1 MKSLGRKLWF
11 GVMVLAMAGS
21 LAAQNPVPDYSKA
34 NAPLWNPIGNYSSR
48 SVAKP
53 NYTNTPLLDQVMKDG
68 KITLSLEDAIA
79 LALENNLD
87 LAIARYNLNI
97 ADTDILRSKSGSSL
111 RGIATGIVQGTPGGT
126 GTGVTGGA
134 PTTGAQGAG
143 AGGTTTAAGGAGA
156 AGGIVA
162 STLGT
167 VGGPIPSFDPFV
179 SSNLSIEHAD
189 FPSSN
194 AFSSGVLAQN
204 TGTANFSYNQGFVTG
219 TNLSVGFQNQ
229 RQTSSQTITLL
240 SPQINSNLRLT
251 FTQHLLQG
259 WGINNNR
266 RLIVIARNNREI
278 SDVAFRLQ
286 VTTTV
291 SQIEDIYWDLVSAYE
306 NVRVNEQAVEQAKRL
321 LADNQKQVQIG
332 TLAPI
337 EVVRAQ
343 SQLATS
349 NQSLIVARTNLQLQ
363 QLLMKNAIS
372 RNLTDPSLAEAEVIP
387 TSTIQLPATE
397 EIRPVQDLVA
407 DALAHRP
414 ELAESNIDLTNRDV
428 SRKAARNEL
437 LPTVDL
443 FAFYGTSALAGTQNP
458 AFNGSRFGQSTA
470 ISPSGYGSALSSLFG
485 ADFPDKS
492 VGINVQIPI
501 RNRAAQADQV
511 RSELEYRQAQ
521 MRLQQLQNQIRIE
534 VRNAQYALQQNR
546 AFYEATLAGR
556 ELAVQSLDAEQKKY
570 ALGAS
575 TPYNVMIQQTAL
587 TQAETT
593 LVQAES
599 AYAKSRVELDR
610 ATGLTLTNLG
620 IDLADA
626 ETGAVKRLPLV
637 PNIAPR
643 TEIPPQPAPSP
654 APSSGPQG
662 LTPPPAASQ
671 PNAPAPQPAP

>member
-1 MKSLGRKLWF
+1 M
-11 GVMVLAMAGS
+11 
-21 LAAQNPVPDYSKA
+21 
-34 NAPLWNPIGNYSSR
+34 PISP
-48 SVAKP
+48 A
-53 NYTNTPLLDQVMKDG
+53 
-68 KITLSLEDAIA
+68 
-79 LALENNLD
+79 
-87 LAIARYNLNI
+87 
-97 ADTDILRSKSGSSL
+97 
-111 RGIATGIVQGTPGGT
+111 
-126 GTGVTGGA
+126 
-134 PTTGAQGAG
+134 
-143 AGGTTTAAGGAGA
+143 
-156 AGGIVA
+156 
-162 STLGT
+162 
-167 VGGPIPSFDPFV
+167 
-179 SSNLSIEHAD
+179 
-189 FPSSN
+189 SN
-194 AFSSGVLAQN
+194 AFSTGVLAQT
-204 TGTANFSYNQGFVTG
+204 TGTANFTYNQGFVTG

-229 RQTSSQTITLL
+229 RQTSSQLITLL
-240 SPQINSNLRLT
+240 SPQLNSSLRLT

-259 WGINNNR
+259 LGISNNR

-291 SQIEDIYWDLVSAYE
+291 SQIEDIYWDLVSGYE
-306 NVRVNEQAVEQAKRL
+306 NVRVNEQAVDQAKRL

-387 TSTIQLPATE
+387 SSAIHLPAAE
-397 EIRPVQDLVA
+397 EIRPVQDLIA

-414 ELAESNIDLTNRDV
+414 ELAESNIDLTNRDI

-458 AFNGSRFGQSTA
+458 AFDGSRFGQTTA
-470 ISPSGYGSALSSLFG
+470 ISPTGYGSALSSLFG
-485 ADFPDKS
+485 GDFPDKS

-546 AFYEATLAGR
+546 AFYEAALAGR
-556 ELAVQSLDAEQKKY
+556 ELATQSLDAEQKKY

-587 TQAETT
+587 TQSETT

-620 IDLADA
+620 IDMADA
-626 ETGAVKRLPLV
+626 QAGAVKRLPLV

-643 TEIPPQPAPSP
+643 TETPQPVVP
-654 APSSGPQG
+654 APSSGPQS

-671 PNAPAPQPAP
+671 PNVPAPQQGPGQSAPQNPK